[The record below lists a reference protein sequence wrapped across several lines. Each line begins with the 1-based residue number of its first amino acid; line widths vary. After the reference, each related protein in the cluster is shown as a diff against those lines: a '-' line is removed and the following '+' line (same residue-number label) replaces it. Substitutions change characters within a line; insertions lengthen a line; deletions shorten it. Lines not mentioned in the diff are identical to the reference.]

1 MRALR
6 RAGAVLFV
14 KTAVPTSMLMGE
26 TTSNII
32 GGATLNPRNRLLSA
46 GGASGGEGALLACRG
61 SPAGWGSDIA
71 GSVRIPAAFNGLCGL
86 RPSYGRVPG
95 DGLATSLPGLPVA
108 QSVVGPMGVEVEG
121 LVGAMR
127 WVLGEEGGGLWREAC
142 EVVDLPWREGVWR
155 SARARVC
162 REGEADGK
170 LVFAVMGCDGEVRPH
185 PPVRRAVGVV
195 VRALRARGYEV
206 RPSGDSS
213 WNGGMRNEDVGQ
225 GGECVR

>member
-26 TTSNII
+26 TTSNI
-32 GGATLNPRNRLLSA
+32 GGATRNPRNRLLSA

-121 LVGAMR
+121 VVGAMR

-162 REGEADGK
+162 REGQVDGT

-213 WNGGMRNEDVGQ
+213 WNGDVGQ
-225 GGECVR
+225 GGERVR